1 MNHQA
6 GLEYERSFW
15 DQGKHVVGIDEA
27 GRGPIAGP
35 LVVAGAVFDIG
46 YANSE
51 IYDSKALS
59 EKKREKLFS
68 LILRE
73 ARCYKIK
80 IVTRKK
86 STRSIFTGRRR
97 KRWKKSPAEI
107 NAEAVLTDA
116 MPLLHC
122 SKPTLSIIKGDQKSL
137 SIAAGSILAKVV
149 RDHIMLGYDRL
160 YPDYGFARHK
170 GYPTKSA
177 SGSDGE
183 IRRAAIL
190 PQKLRSGCPDE
201 SDDAGFG
208 LIADRSR

>member
-1 MNHQA
+1 MSHQA
-6 GLEYERSFW
+6 GLEDEHSFW

-35 LVVAGAVFDIG
+35 LVVAGAVFDMG
-46 YANSE
+46 YANAE

-80 IVTRKK
+80 IVT
-86 STRSIFTGRRR
+86 
-97 KRWKKSPAEI
+97 AEEI
-107 NAEAVLTDA
+107 DTLNIYRATQKAMEEIAREIDAEAVLTDA

-122 SKPTLSIIKGDQKSL
+122 AKPTLSIIKGDQKSL

-170 GYPTKSA
+170 GYPTKA
-177 SGSDGE
+177 HLEAMEKYGV
-183 IRRAAIL
+183 L
-190 PQKLRSGCPDE
+190 PFYRKSYGPVARMNQMTLDL
-201 SDDAGFG
+201 D
-208 LIADRSR
+208 

>member
-1 MNHQA
+1 MSHQA

-35 LVVAGAVFDIG
+35 LVVAGAVFDID

-59 EKKREKLFS
+59 EKKREMLFS
-68 LILRE
+68 LILQE

-80 IVTRKK
+80 IVT
-86 STRSIFTGRRR
+86 
-97 KRWKKSPAEI
+97 PEEI
-107 NAEAVLTDA
+107 DTLNIYRATQKAMEEIAREIEAEAVLTDA
-116 MPLLHC
+116 MPLLNC
-122 SKPTLSIIKGDQKSL
+122 AKPTLSIIKGDQKSL

-160 YPDYGFARHK
+160 YPGYGFARHK
-170 GYPTKSA
+170 GYPTKA
-177 SGSDGE
+177 HLEAMEKYGV
-183 IRRAAIL
+183 L
-190 PQKLRSGCPDE
+190 PFYRKSYGPVARMNQLALDL
-201 SDDAGFG
+201 D
-208 LIADRSR
+208 

>member
-1 MNHQA
+1 MP
-6 GLEYERSFW
+6 GRWSWRERCSTS
-15 DQGKHVVGIDEA
+15 
-27 GRGPIAGP
+27 
-35 LVVAGAVFDIG
+35 G

-59 EKKREKLFS
+59 EKKREKLLS

-80 IVTRKK
+80 IVTPEEIDTLNIYRATQKAMEEIA
-86 STRSIFTGRRR
+86 R
-97 KRWKKSPAEI
+97 EI

-122 SKPTLSIIKGDQKSL
+122 AKPTLSIIKGDQKSL

-170 GYPTKSA
+170 GYPTKA
-177 SGSDGE
+177 HLEAMEKYGV
-183 IRRAAIL
+183 L
-190 PQKLRSGCPDE
+190 PFYRKSYGPVARMNQMTLDL
-201 SDDAGFG
+201 D
-208 LIADRSR
+208 

>member
-46 YANSE
+46 YTNSE

-80 IVTRKK
+80 IVTPEEIDTLNIYRATQKAMEE
-86 STRSIFTGRRR
+86 I
-97 KRWKKSPAEI
+97 ACEI

-122 SKPTLSIIKGDQKSL
+122 AKRRCRSSK
-137 SIAAGSILAKVV
+137 A
-149 RDHIMLGYDRL
+149 
-160 YPDYGFARHK
+160 
-170 GYPTKSA
+170 
-177 SGSDGE
+177 
-183 IRRAAIL
+183 IRRA
-190 PQKLRSGCPDE
+190 C
-201 SDDAGFG
+201 
-208 LIADRSR
+208 RSRPAVFWRRSCGIISCWATIAYIRTTALPGIRDIRPKRIWKRWRNTACCHSTAKATVQLPG

>member
-6 GLEYERSFW
+6 GFEYERSFW

-35 LVVAGAVFDIG
+35 LVGAGAVFDIG

-80 IVTRKK
+80 IVTPEEIDTLNIYRATQKAMEE
-86 STRSIFTGRRR
+86 I
-97 KRWKKSPAEI
+97 ACEI

-122 SKPTLSIIKGDQKSL
+122 AKPTLSIIKGDQKSL

-149 RDHIMLGYDRL
+149 RVHIMLGYDCLL
-160 YPDYGFARHK
+160 YTSTLYGEK
-170 GYPTKSA
+170 LNLTPTEFS
-177 SGSDGE
+177 
-183 IRRAAIL
+183 IL
-190 PQKLRSGCPDE
+190 QMLCENRGKVISSQDLFE
-201 SDDAGFG
+201 SIWKDT
-208 LIADRSR
+208 

>member
-80 IVTRKK
+80 IVTTEEIDTLNIYRATQKAMEE
-86 STRSIFTGRRR
+86 I
-97 KRWKKSPAEI
+97 ACEI

-122 SKPTLSIIKGDQKSL
+122 AKPTLSIIKGDQKSL

-170 GYPTKSA
+170 GYPTKA
-177 SGSDGE
+177 HLEAMEKYGV
-183 IRRAAIL
+183 L
-190 PQKLRSGCPDE
+190 PFYRKSYGPVARMNQMTLDL
-201 SDDAGFG
+201 D
-208 LIADRSR
+208 